1 LLQVGKRS
9 ERARTPGMYA
19 PVART
24 SADRVDFQQP
34 DGDARRQETRAE
46 EHQWSR
52 ETRTGVGCN
61 GTFR

>member
-1 LLQVGKRS
+1 
-9 ERARTPGMYA
+9 MYA

-24 SADRVDFQQP
+24 SADRADFQQP

-46 EHQWSR
+46 KHQWSR
-52 ETRTGVGCN
+52 ETGTGVGRN